1 MYFGD
6 RIIFHN
12 TIEKWLTALVV
23 LSAVWI
29 VMIFLKGIFYRRILA
44 YSRKT
49 DTKLYDVIAR
59 LIHKIKFFFPLA
71 TALYLSSLSLTLSHT
86 VAALIEKLAISAILA
101 QGGIWATEI
110 ITFWLDRKKER
121 KLEDDAAT
129 TTTLAALNFIVRI
142 GIWTTV
148 LLLALDNF
156 GIQIT
161 ALLAGL
167 GVGGVAVALAAQNV
181 IGDLFASLSIILDKP
196 FIIGDF
202 IVVDNFLGRV
212 EHIGLKTTRIRSLS
226 GEQLIFGNS
235 DLLKSRIRNY
245 KRMQERRIAF
255 SIGVVYQTPY
265 EKLEAIPSMI
275 REIVEGRPQTRFER
289 AHFKAYG
296 NSSLDFEIVYWVQ
309 TPDYNLYMDIQQAI
323 NLALFRRFGAEGI
336 EFAYPTQTVFLA
348 RGDR

>member
-1 MYFGD
+1 MSFWG

-23 LSAVWI
+23 FAAVWI
-29 VMIFLKGIFYRRILA
+29 VMIFFKKFSYRRILA
-44 YSRKT
+44 FSRKT
-49 DTKLYDVIAR
+49 ATQLDDVIAR
-59 LIHKIKFFFPLA
+59 LIHKIKLFFPLA
-71 TALYLSSLSLTLSHT
+71 IAFYFGSLCLSLSRT
-86 VAALIEKLAISAILA
+86 VGALIGKLVISALLI
-101 QGGIWATEI
+101 QGGIWATEV
-110 ITFWLDRKKER
+110 TAFWLDRKKER
-121 KLEDDAAT
+121 KMEEDAAAI
-129 TTTLAALNFIVRI
+129 TTLAALNFIVRI
-142 GIWTTV
+142 AIWSTA

-156 GIQIT
+156 GIRIT

-167 GVGGVAVALAAQNV
+167 GVGGIAVALAVQNV
-181 IGDLFASLSIILDKP
+181 LGDLFASLSIILDKP

-275 REIVEGRPQTRFER
+275 KEIIEAQPHTRFER
-289 AHFKAYG
+289 AHFKEYG
-296 NSSLDFEIVYWVQ
+296 SSSLDFEIVYWVQ
-309 TPDYNLYMDIQQAI
+309 TPDYSLYMDVQQAI
-323 NLALFRRFGAEGI
+323 NLALFRRFRAEGI
-336 EFAYPTQTVFLA
+336 EFAYPTQTIFLA
-348 RGDR
+348 REER